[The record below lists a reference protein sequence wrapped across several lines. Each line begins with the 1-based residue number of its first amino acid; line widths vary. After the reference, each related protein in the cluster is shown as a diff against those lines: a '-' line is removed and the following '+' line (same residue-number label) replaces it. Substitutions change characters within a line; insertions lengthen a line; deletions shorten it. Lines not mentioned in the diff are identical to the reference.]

1 MRSRRCTARAVW
13 CRRPA
18 IGERFAVKQSAG
30 LLMYRI
36 VPPEGGKRQGGELQV
51 LLVHPGGPFWVHR
64 DEGAWSIPK
73 GELEAGE
80 EPLDAAL
87 REFQEE
93 TGVAPGGPYLE
104 LPTVEQKNRKLVHA
118 WAFEGDCDPARI
130 RSNTFRLELPR
141 GSGKMV
147 EFPEIDRAEFF
158 SPGDAR
164 RKINPAQAALVDALE
179 EKLG

>member
-1 MRSRRCTARAVW
+1 M
-13 CRRPA
+13 
-18 IGERFAVKQSAG
+18 KQSAG
-30 LLMYRI
+30 LLMYRLRGAEI
-36 VPPEGGKRQGGELQV
+36 QI
-51 LLVHPGGPFWVHR
+51 LLAHPGGPFWVHR

-80 EPLDAAL
+80 EPLEAAR
-87 REFQEE
+87 REFGEE
-93 TGVAPGGPYLE
+93 TGVVPSGPFLK

-130 RSNTFRLELPR
+130 RSNTFQMEFPR
-141 GSGKMV
+141 GSGKIA

-158 SPGDAR
+158 SPDQAR

-179 EKLG
+179 EKVSAPLHLP